1 MVKDCTHKFRLTQS
15 LKDSIEVAA
24 KGKGITSTELI
35 TQAIENYLNV
45 EPQIK
50 PLERT
55 KEPNKQEPK
64 QTAKTALNKPQ
75 KANGV
80 YSTAK
85 RPNAKNSPDRVVL
98 KF

>member
-50 PLERT
+50 PVERT

-64 QTAKTALNKPQ
+64 QTAKTPLNKPQ
-75 KANGV
+75 KKGI

-85 RPNAKNSPDRVVL
+85 RPSAKNSPDRVVL